1 MTTIMLFHVRS
12 KYTAV
17 GRKEIVLFFYM
28 YMFVELLAI
37 FLDSAIIPTA
47 HAVYPVSQSIGPPG
61 HSAETITVVRSG
73 ICWSSRCA
81 LLVYSHQ
88 RLRRISAVRGRNTDE
103 SLGLSLNPKMYDHH

>member
-1 MTTIMLFHVRS
+1 MTAIMLFHVRS

-47 HAVYPVSQSIGPPG
+47 NKVYPVSDACQRP
-61 HSAETITVVRSG
+61 V
-73 ICWSSRCA
+73 
-81 LLVYSHQ
+81 LLC
-88 RLRRISAVRGRNTDE
+88 
-103 SLGLSLNPKMYDHH
+103 